1 LCGAQ
6 HAFMP
11 IVVNVVS
18 QEDYTKW
25 VEQKKKEM
33 GAASDDPTKAYT
45 LAEQKERG
53 AKVYAGNCA
62 ACHQPNGKGAGA
74 FPALD
79 GSKMVLGPKDAMYNI
94 LINGKG
100 AMPKWAGVISD
111 GDIAAVMTYSR
122 NAWGNKTGDLIQTQD
137 IVSARAGK

>member
-1 LCGAQ
+1 
-6 HAFMP
+6 MP
-11 IVVNVVS
+11 IVVRVVS

-25 VEQKKKEM
+25 VDEKKKEM
-33 GAASDDPTKAYT
+33 GASSDDPTKVYT
-45 LAEQKERG
+45 LDEQKERG

-79 GSKMVLGPKDAMYNI
+79 GSKMVLGPKAAQYDI

-111 GDIAAVMTYSR
+111 GDIAAVMTYTR
-122 NAWGNKTGDLIQTQD
+122 NAWGNKTGEIIQTQD
-137 IVSARAGK
+137 IVSARASK